1 MLPLVIRI
9 KDAES
14 QPPMEKQYVFTQSPV
29 RIGRNQLNDIP
40 INRPFVSLFHALV
53 RFDKKSI
60 SVVDLGSTNGVNV
73 KGQRISKNVPV
84 KITPG
89 TEVSIGSVHFHFSRD
104 SKAVRD
110 NSSRL
115 TQFRAL
121 ADIQSEAL
129 SFKPT
134 PVQER
139 KQEPRTSLLP
149 SLDSLLEQEREDA
162 GKSPRTI
169 IAPAIDPD
177 EREEATSLDLRTM
190 KEPPEVE
197 EAPKPRKATATL
209 PPKKRTMTSNVSV
222 IPQAPGGAAALQNTI
237 QQLVPLYNAYRT
249 SWKMLHQ
256 GLAQGVD
263 SLPAQDRGPLIA
275 QLQRRMP
282 EMAQEPSFQEIAKNV
297 GRPVQVEPAAAP
309 GPVATGSGNRM
320 EVVSR
325 ELLNQFVR
333 SYLPENKGLQSEQ
346 DIRGFLEHLAEVLET
361 FGRAFVE
368 LRQGHDQFGQ
378 QMAVPVT
385 TDQNPLTRMKSPRE
399 LLRYIMDFK
408 AAEGSIRVQ
417 DLMGGFVDVMIHQ
430 IALLNGMRE
439 GVKGMLQRLSP
450 EELSEGVGGIWPFNL
465 SKKWAKYSEKHRA
478 FLEEERELTAVLFGP
493 EFAKAYLAI
502 VGDAANNTSS
512 RAGVGEDGEEQGEM
526 EEEQ

>member
-9 KDAES
+9 KDAEA

-29 RIGRNQLNDIP
+29 RIGRNQLNDIS
-40 INRPFVSLFHALV
+40 INRAFVSLFHALV
-53 RFDKKSI
+53 RFDKSTI

-73 KGQRISKNVPV
+73 RGKRIEKNVPV
-84 KITPG
+84 RITPG
-89 TEVSIGSVHFHFSRD
+89 TDVTIGSVQFHFSRD
-104 SKAVRD
+104 AKAVRD

-139 KQEPRTSLLP
+139 KVEQRTSLLP
-149 SLDSLLEQEREDA
+149 SLDALLEQEAQDER
-162 GKSPRTI
+162 GNPRTI
-169 IAPAIDPD
+169 IAPMGADTS
-177 EREEATSLDLRTM
+177 EESTSLDLKTVPEPEPV
-190 KEPPEVE
+190 EPPR
-197 EAPKPRKATATL
+197 PKKATSSIG
-209 PPKKRTMTSNVSV
+209 PRKRTMTGNSV
-222 IPQAPGGAAALQNTI
+222 IPQAPGGAAALQNSI

-256 GLAQGVD
+256 GLSQGMD
-263 SLPAQDRGPLIA
+263 SLPAQDRAQLIT

-282 EMAQEPSFQEIAKNV
+282 DMAQEPMFQEIARNV
-297 GRPVQVEPAAAP
+297 GVKVEPASGPAAP
-309 GPVATGSGNRM
+309 ASGGSGNRM

-333 SYLPENKGLQSEQ
+333 SYLPDSKGLQSEK

-385 TDQNPLTRMKSPRE
+385 NDENPLTRMKSARE
-399 LLRYIMDFK
+399 LLRYVLDFK
-408 AAEGSIRVQ
+408 ADEDSTRVQ

-439 GVKGMLQRLSP
+439 GVKGMLHRLSP
-450 EELSEGVGGIWPFNL
+450 TAMSEGIGGVWPFNL
-465 SKKWAKYSEKHRA
+465 AKKWTRYSEQHHA

-502 VGDAANNTSS
+502 VGDATHNTSS
-512 RAGVGEDGEEQGEM
+512 KLGAAAADGAEQGQT
-526 EEEQ
+526 EEES